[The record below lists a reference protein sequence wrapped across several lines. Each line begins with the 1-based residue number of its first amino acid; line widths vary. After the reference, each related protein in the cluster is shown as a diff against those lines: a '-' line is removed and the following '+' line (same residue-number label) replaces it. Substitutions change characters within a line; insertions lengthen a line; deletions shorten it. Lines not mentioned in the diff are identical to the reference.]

1 MSRKIYFVFL
11 LLLSLV
17 VLCSCGDDS
26 EILEL
31 NVYNWGEYISDG
43 SEGSLDVNSEF
54 EKYYYETFGKKVEV
68 NYTTYASN
76 EDMYNKLKSGGV
88 SYDVVIPS
96 EYMIAKMIDEG
107 MLMKLNFNNIPN
119 YKYIDEQ
126 YKGAYYDPDCEYTVP
141 YFCGYVG
148 VIYNSEM
155 VSETPTDWDIMWDE
169 KYAGQILQFNNPR
182 DAFGTAMYSSGIDVN
197 TADVA
202 EWEMAAEKLKVQK
215 PLVQGYVMDEI
226 FNKMK
231 NGSAAVASYYAGDFI
246 SMYADNDALKF
257 YYPESGTN
265 IFVDAMCVPSCSKN
279 KELAEAYIN
288 FCLTEEIAVANAEYV
303 CYASPNV
310 LVKDNPEYIECMTEL
325 HEDAIEILYPVG
337 GIKSTYYQNLDPNT
351 TDVMNSLWEKLKIE
365 NSVESW
371 VYIFAGAI
379 VAFMLAM
386 LIYKY
391 INKKISEKYY

>member
-1 MSRKIYFVFL
+1 MSKKTFFILLIAFSL
-11 LLLSLV
+11 LLL
-17 VLCSCGDDS
+17 CSCSSGP
-26 EILEL
+26 EVLEL

-43 SEGSLDVNSEF
+43 SEGSVDVNSEF
-54 EKYYYETFGKKVEV
+54 ERYYYENYGKKVKV

-88 SYDVVIPS
+88 SYDVIVPS
-96 EYMIAKMIDEG
+96 EYTIAKMVDEG
-107 MLMKLNFNNIPN
+107 MLLKLNYDNIPN

-126 YKGAYYDPDCEYTVP
+126 YKGAYYDPKCEYSVP

-155 VSETPTDWDIMWDE
+155 VDEKPTDWDIMWNE
-169 KYAGQILQFNNPR
+169 KYSGQILQFNNPR
-182 DAFGTAMYSSGIDVN
+182 DAFGTAMYFQGIDVN
-197 TADVA
+197 TKDVS
-202 EWEMAAEKLKVQK
+202 EWEKAAEKLKIQK

-231 NGSAAVASYYAGDFI
+231 NGSAAIASYYAGDFI
-246 SMYADNDALKF
+246 SMYADNDALEF

-265 IFVDAMCVPSCSKN
+265 IFVDAMCIPVCSKN

-288 FCLTEEIAVANAEYV
+288 FCLTEEIAIANAEYV

-310 LVKDNPEYIECMTEL
+310 LVKENPEYVECMTEM
-325 HEDAIEILYPVG
+325 HENAIEILYPAN
-337 GIKSTYYQNLDPNT
+337 GIKSTYYQNLDPET
-351 TDVMNSLWEKLKIE
+351 IDVMNGLWEKLKIE
-365 NSVESW
+365 NSVEPW
-371 VYIFAGAI
+371 VYIFSGAI
-379 VAFMLAM
+379 VLLMLAL